1 MLYSQKIQESS
12 QFTNVIKKDCA
23 PVSLPKLFKPQSSF
37 FPLEKCRAP
46 QVESKLFLFFA
57 DRLCSQVFAGSASD
71 HLFWTHT
78 THPVFHYAFLLQPE
92 LIQLAASQLASNI
105 RGSGF
110 PERKGRNNIKKRD
123 LV

>member
-1 MLYSQKIQESS
+1 MQSTAGGVQAFPFLQI
-12 QFTNVIKKDCA
+12 DCA
-23 PVSLPKLFKPQSSF
+23 
-37 FPLEKCRAP
+37 CR
-46 QVESKLFLFFA
+46 F
-57 DRLCSQVFAGSASD
+57 FAGSASD

-105 RGSGF
+105 QGSGF
-110 PERKGRNNIKKRD
+110 PERKGRNNIKKKRD